1 MMRYVICSVLALM
14 LAVVNARA
22 EEDPFNHGRFY
33 EAKMEISGSIIDIA
47 GAMKAKPDKMMF
59 EVLLAKR
66 LEELKQK
73 FPIDYTIMVSQSD
86 GSNPEAPEMVAI
98 TLIGYED
105 EKGFIGWKFDTVF
118 SENMVFA
125 FVLSLPDRNI
135 PEISWDQYYRYKV
148 IK

>member
-1 MMRYVICSVLALM
+1 MKHIVILLSLLFSSVAW
-14 LAVVNARA
+14 A

-47 GAMKAKPDKMMF
+47 GAMKTKPDKMMF

-86 GSNPEAPEMVAI
+86 GSNPNAPEMVAI
-98 TLIGYED
+98 TLVGYQD

-118 SENMVFA
+118 SDNMVFA

-135 PEISWDQYYRYKV
+135 PEISWEQYYRYKV